1 MFLRDT
7 GTRRSVPPKC
17 GSPKIAIAH
26 NSLARKS
33 PNAHRVPRGF
43 RSSVFQRAYSQ
54 RHILNIVMDDMT
66 THAGLR
72 DLGPLA
78 WGGHRLGTQLGHYS
92 PLPIA
97 RL

>member
-1 MFLRDT
+1 VFHRDK
-7 GTRRSVPPKC
+7 GTHRSVPPKC
-17 GSPKIAIAH
+17 GSPKIAIAQD
-26 NSLARKS
+26 SLAWKS

-72 DLGPLA
+72 NLGPLT
-78 WGGHRLGTQLGHYS
+78 WGSHRLGTQLGHYS